1 MKKQTVR
8 MDTTN
13 DDREDNMKNITCKLS
28 LAIIV
33 CATLCLGCT
42 YTYTEVL
49 PPGWRNAHATSIN
62 DNGDVAGWGD
72 DSTGKF
78 KGFVYSGGNYTELL
92 APGWDWAAAYSIN
105 NNGDVAGEGFDGT
118 GTSKG
123 FVYSGGNYTEL
134 LLPGSA
140 RSINDNGD
148 VAGDGVDSTGTLK
161 GFVYSGGNYT
171 ELLPP
176 GWSSAVVYSINNNG
190 DVAGRGVDGT
200 GKSKGF
206 VYSGGVYTEMLPPG
220 WSRSRSIEKLRF
232 YIDSQVF
239 TYCINNKGTVVITRS
254 ISRYF
259 IAIPLPTIIKSFI
272 ATPRQRARNS

>member
-92 APGWDWAAAYSIN
+92 PPGWDWAYA
-105 NNGDVAGEGFDGT
+105 T
-118 GTSKG
+118 
-123 FVYSGGNYTEL
+123 
-134 LLPGSA
+134 
-140 RSINDNGD
+140 SINDNGD
-148 VAGDGVDSTGTLK
+148 VAGHGVDGTIEK

-176 GWSSAVVYSINNNG
+176 G
-190 DVAGRGVDGT
+190 R
-200 GKSKGF
+200 
-206 VYSGGVYTEMLPPG
+206 
-220 WSRSRSIEKLRF
+220 RRSIEKLGF
-232 YIDSQVF
+232 YIASQVY
-239 TYCINNKGTVVITRS
+239 TYCINNKGTVVIMR
-254 ISRYF
+254 IINRYF
-259 IAIPLPTIIKSFI
+259 ITIPLPIIIKSCI
-272 ATPRQRARNS
+272 ATPRQIARDS

>member
-1 MKKQTVR
+1 
-8 MDTTN
+8 
-13 DDREDNMKNITCKLS
+13 MKNITCKLS

-72 DSTGKF
+72 DSTG
-78 KGFVYSGGNYTELL
+78 T
-92 APGWDWAAAYSIN
+92 P
-105 NNGDVAGEGFDGT
+105 
-118 GTSKG
+118 
-123 FVYSGGNYTEL
+123 
-134 LLPGSA
+134 
-140 RSINDNGD
+140 
-148 VAGDGVDSTGTLK
+148 K

-176 GWSSAVVYSINNNG
+176 GWDWAAATSINNNG

>member
-1 MKKQTVR
+1 VKKQTVR

-92 APGWDWAAAYSIN
+92 PPGWDWAAA
-105 NNGDVAGEGFDGT
+105 T
-118 GTSKG
+118 
-123 FVYSGGNYTEL
+123 
-134 LLPGSA
+134 
-140 RSINDNGD
+140 
-148 VAGDGVDSTGTLK
+148 
-161 GFVYSGGNYT
+161 
-171 ELLPP
+171 
-176 GWSSAVVYSINNNG
+176 SINNNG